1 MVDLYEREINRNI
14 VDYTLSDAEYL
25 SDEDSF
31 NERNDLI
38 GEEINFLSQ
47 NQRSSSF
54 ATKNYRIF
62 VPETPVVTIANQTTK
77 SPQQSI
83 NKKIVPDTSYESVA
97 KRNIYT
103 NTFVPETPFEANESC
118 IKEFDNQAKKRSL

>member
-14 VDYTLSDAEYL
+14 VDYTLSDTEYS

-31 NERNDLI
+31 NKRNDSI
-38 GEEINFLSQ
+38 GEKISLLSQ

-62 VPETPVVTIANQTTK
+62 VPETP
-77 SPQQSI
+77 
-83 NKKIVPDTSYESVA
+83 KK
-97 KRNIYT
+97 N
-103 NTFVPETPFEANESC
+103 
-118 IKEFDNQAKKRSL
+118 